1 MAAAHRP
8 AMADFPFDMV
18 GFDLDGTLVDT
29 KLDLG
34 AATNH
39 ALALAGRPPVT
50 PGRME
55 KLIGG
60 GTRRLLQRA
69 LEEGGGAL
77 PEGEFDA
84 LYADLLAHYEANIA
98 VHSRPYPGCLDA
110 LDSLAARGCALS
122 VVTNKPEYLSVKL
135 LDALG
140 MRGRFACV
148 IGGDTAAQ
156 PKPGADPIFAA
167 IAASGGARAFAMV
180 GDSAFDLGAARA
192 AQVPCVLVSF
202 GFSETPARE
211 LGADAIV
218 DHFDQLVAVLQGLSR
233 RRR

>member
-1 MAAAHRP
+1 
-8 AMADFPFDMV
+8 MADFPFDMI

-29 KLDLG
+29 KLDLA

-39 ALALAGRPPVT
+39 ALALAGRPPV
-50 PGRME
+50 PPERME

-69 LEEGGGAL
+69 LEESGETL
-77 PEGEFDA
+77 SEGEFDA
-84 LYADLLAHYEANIA
+84 LYADLLSHYEANIA

-110 LDSLAARGCALS
+110 LDVLAAQGCALS
-122 VVTNKPEYLSVKL
+122 VVTNKPEHLSVTL

-140 MRGRFACV
+140 MRGRFDSV
-148 IGGDTAAQ
+148 IGGDSAAH
-156 PKPGADPIFAA
+156 PKPDPDPILAA
-167 IAASGGARAFAMV
+167 IAASGGAGRFVMV
-180 GDSAFDLGAARA
+180 GDSAFDVGAARA
-192 AQVPCVLVSF
+192 AGVPCVVVSF
-202 GFSETPARE
+202 GFSETPACE

>member
-29 KLDLG
+29 KLDLA

-39 ALALAGRPPVT
+39 ALALAGRPPVA

-55 KLIGG
+55 ALIGG

-69 LEEGGGAL
+69 LEESGGAL
-77 PEGEFDA
+77 PDGEFDA

-98 VHSRPYPGCLDA
+98 VHSQPYPGCLDA
-110 LDSLAARGCALS
+110 LDALAARGCALS

-135 LDALG
+135 LDALA
-140 MRGRFACV
+140 MRSRFASV
-148 IGGDTAAQ
+148 IGGDTAAR
-156 PKPGADPIFAA
+156 PKPGPEP
-167 IAASGGARAFAMV
+167 IAAALAAGGGTGRFAMV
-180 GDSAFDLGAARA
+180 GDSAFDVGAARA

-211 LGADAIV
+211 LGADAVV
-218 DHFDQLVAVLQGLSR
+218 DHFDELVAILQGLTLR
-233 RRR
+233 RR